1 MAGPNPLD
9 TNDTTV
15 PRVDTWIIKLLT
27 TVPELKVIYDKVRD
41 PKNTG
46 KFLYTVDAIADMI
59 TSSTWY
65 QENGP
70 TVAGNIA
77 SRAKLG
83 DKWYNENIADY
94 KITISKLAKTI
105 GLDLTDADVIDQLD
119 DFAETSFLHGWDEA
133 IMETKLVSNEKLS
146 GKMKGGAYATSVQEF
161 AEYAN
166 LMGVK
171 LSDKDRT
178 AYQQRLLGTVDK
190 NGFRVRST
198 VDELKTE
205 LRTKVANSYPM
216 FGEQLKAGAT
226 LWDLTS
232 NYRQKTADL
241 LEMDVDTIGWDDP
254 LWKDGKIF
262 TQTDPKTGVVSQRP
276 LWDVE
281 KLIKADERWQYTEN
295 ATKLYDNW
303 GAKILNKFG
312 MVAM

>member
-1 MAGPNPLD
+1 MADNPLN

-15 PRVDTWIIKLLT
+15 PRVDTWIIKLLQ
-27 TVPELKVIYDKVRD
+27 TVPQLQAIYDMVRD
-41 PKNTG
+41 PKTG
-46 KFLYTVDAIADMI
+46 KFLYNVDSIADMI

-77 SRAKLG
+77 SKAKLG
-83 DKWYNENIADY
+83 DKWYEENISDY
-94 KITISKLAKTI
+94 KITLSKIAKTI
-105 GLDLTDADVIDQLD
+105 GLDLADATVVSELNA
-119 DFAETSFLHGWDEA
+119 FAETSFLHGWDEA
-133 IMETKLVSNEKLS
+133 IMETKLISNDKFS
-146 GKMKGGAYATSVQEF
+146 SKMKGGAYATSVQDF

-241 LEMDVDTIGWDDP
+241 LEMDVDAVGWDDP

-262 TQTDPKTGVVSQRP
+262 TMTDPKTGAVSQRP

-295 ATKLYDNW
+295 ATKTYDNW
-303 GAKILNKFG
+303 GARILNKMG

>member
-1 MAGPNPLD
+1 MADNPLN
-9 TNDTTV
+9 TNDAST
-15 PRVDTWIIKLLT
+15 PRVDSWIIKLLT
-27 TVPELKVIYDKVRD
+27 TTPQLKAIYEQVRD
-41 PKNTG
+41 PKTG

-70 TVAGNIA
+70 TVASNIA
-77 SRAKLG
+77 SKAKFG
-83 DKWYNENIADY
+83 DKWYEENVSDY
-94 KITISKLAKTI
+94 KITISKIAKTI
-105 GLDLTDADVIDQLD
+105 GLDVSDPTIAGELD
-119 DFAETSFLHGWDEA
+119 DFADSAFLHGWDEA
-133 IMETKLVSNEKLS
+133 VMETKLISSDKLS
-146 GKMKGGAYATSVQEF
+146 SKLKGGAYATSVQEF

-171 LSDKDRT
+171 LSDKDRS

-198 VDELKTE
+198 ADELKTE
-205 LRTKVANSYPM
+205 LRAKVANSYPM
-216 FGEQLKAGAT
+216 FAEQLKTGAT

-241 LEMDVDTIGWDDP
+241 LEMDVDTVGWDDP

-262 TQTDPKTGVVSQRP
+262 TMTDPKTGAISQRP

-295 ATKLYDNW
+295 ATKTYDNW